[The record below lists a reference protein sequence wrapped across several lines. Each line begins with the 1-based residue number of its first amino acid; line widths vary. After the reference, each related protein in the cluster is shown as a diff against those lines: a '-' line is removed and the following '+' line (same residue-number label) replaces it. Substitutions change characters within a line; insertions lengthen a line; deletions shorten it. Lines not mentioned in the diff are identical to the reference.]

1 MYRSSQS
8 KTGVKNNRSK
18 DDEIMLN
25 IIGNPKL
32 TYEQCDTGM
41 ILYPNPNCVI
51 YDARGY
57 IAALGNKISGKGYES
72 P

>member
-1 MYRSSQS
+1 
-8 KTGVKNNRSK
+8 
-18 DDEIMLN
+18 
-25 IIGNPKL
+25 
-32 TYEQCDTGM
+32 M